1 MKKLLLILLCLPIIG
16 FAQKTYVP
24 DDNFEAYL
32 ESNGMGDGIALNDSV
47 LTNNVNSVNALYIA
61 FQSISDLTGIE
72 DFTSLVDLDCRNN
85 QLTSLDFSQNTA
97 LTILECNNN
106 NITTIDVSNNT
117 NLTTLYCNINQIT
130 ILDVSNNT
138 NLTYLSCSYNELTM
152 LDVSNGNNTNM
163 ILLANGN
170 NNLFCI
176 QVDDV
181 LWSISNWTV
190 SGNNIDSWM
199 SFSTDCSTAFG
210 CSDSCAINYNSL
222 VIIDDSSCTYP
233 VNTTTVTAANN
244 YTWNGVTYTE
254 SGIYEVS
261 SSPGNIGDY
270 YQGGVIFYLDGNG
283 GGFVSDISDL
293 CNAYWGCP
301 WVPVNTN
308 YNNGEQNT
316 IEIMAQCG
324 DPIIAARLCDNS
336 YNQGYSDWYL
346 PAKGQLDDMYNNKI
360 EIDNESLL
368 NGGDAFLT
376 GNNDFYLSSS
386 DYSPN
391 QISNSVHSKK
401 FANGSDAYGGKS
413 NPQNIRAIR
422 SISTIPTSIN
432 GCDSTAI
439 LNLTITNPTTPTVN
453 NTSSLLSTSACDS
466 FTWNNNTYYASGIY
480 SDTSTY
486 STGCINIDSLELI
499 INNSTSNS
507 TNATVCDYY
516 IWAADGNTYNST
528 GTYTYLSNNSAGCLH
543 TETLNLTIN
552 NSTSSS
558 MMDTAC
564 GFYTWSTNG
573 NTYTSSG
580 IYTSTSTN
588 SLGCIH
594 TDSLVL
600 TITIN
605 NVNLIITSS
614 NISCNGLADGSIVS
628 TTTGGISPYQYSLDG
643 GPSQT
648 SGTFTNLT
656 SGSYYIDVTDSNG
669 CISSQSI
676 TIIEPNPLNVSIY
689 YLDSLLCYDDSIA
702 SIVAIPYGGTLPYSF
717 NWTSGQI
724 TDTVSNLSVGN
735 YTVFVVDNNGCSDFT
750 TININSPS
758 AIISNNNLNGCDSVL
773 IGSNYYSISGVYTD
787 TLTSVN
793 GCDSIVNTNLTL
805 GQNTA
810 SYDTLSVV
818 ASIVWNGMSLSVSGD
833 YSVTLFNSVG
843 CDSIVNLNLTITTTG
858 ISDLA
863 NNKTNL
869 IKITDILGKET
880 SNRKNTTLFYIYDDG
895 TVEKRITID

>member
-1 MKKLLLILLCLPIIG
+1 MKKLLLVLLALPLIG
-16 FAQKTYVP
+16 FGQFTYVP

-32 ESNGMGDGIALNDSV
+32 EANGMGNGIANDDSV
-47 LTNNVNSVNALYIA
+47 NTANINSVTGLYIA

-72 DFTSLVDLDCRNN
+72 DFTALLVLDCKNN
-85 QLTSLDFSQNTA
+85 QISTLDFSNNLA
-97 LTILECNNN
+97 LTTLYCNGN
-106 NITTIDVSNNT
+106 NITSIDVSNNT
-117 NLTTLYCNINQIT
+117 NLTTLYCYVNQIT
-130 ILDVSNNT
+130 TLDVSNNT
-138 NLTYLSCSYNELTM
+138 NLTDLRCSYNALTT
-152 LDVSNGNNTNM
+152 LNVSNGNNVNM

-170 NNLFCI
+170 NNLLCI
-176 QVDDV
+176 EVDDV
-181 LWSISNWTV
+181 SWSTSNWTV
-190 SGNNIDSWM
+190 AGTNIDAWM

-210 CSDSCAINYNSL
+210 CTDNCAINYNSL
-222 VIIDDSSCTYP
+222 AIIDDSSCTYP

-391 QISNSVHSKK
+391 QISNSVHYKK

-564 GFYTWSTNG
+564 GFYSWSTNG

-605 NVNLIITSS
+605 NVNLIVTSS
-614 NISCNGLADGSIVS
+614 NISCNGLADGSLVA
-628 TTTGGISPYQYSLDG
+628 TATGGISPYQYSLG
-643 GPSQT
+643 GGLSQN
-648 SGTFTNLT
+648 SGTFSNLT
-656 SGSYYIDVTDSNG
+656 AGSYYIDVTDSDG
-669 CISSQSI
+669 CTSNQSI
-676 TIIEPNPLNVSIY
+676 IITEPNPLFVNAFSTDISCFGY
-689 YLDSLLCYDDSIA
+689 CDGSAFSMP
-702 SIVAIPYGGTLPYSF
+702 SGGTPPYSYLWS
-717 NWTSGQI
+717 NGNI
-724 TDTVSNLSVGN
+724 TDNISGLCAGAYVVNITDANNCVNIETVVISEPPPLVL
-735 YTVFVVDNNGCSDFT
+735 NN
-750 TININSPS
+750 TI
-758 AIISNNNLNGCDSVL
+758 NGCDSVL
-773 IGSNYYSISGVYTD
+773 IGSNYYTISGAYTD

-793 GCDSIVNTNLTL
+793 GCDSVVNTNLTI
-805 GQNTA
+805 GQNTS
-810 SYDTLSVV
+810 SYDTLSVG
-818 ASIVWNGMSLSVSGD
+818 ASIVWNGMPLNISGD
-833 YSVTLFNSVG
+833 YSVTLINSVG
-843 CDSIVNLNLTITTTG
+843 CDSIVNLNLTVTTTG
-858 ISDLA
+858 ISDIV
-863 NNKTNL
+863 NNKSKL
-869 IKITDILGKET
+869 IKITDMLGQET
-880 SNRKNTTLFYIYDDG
+880 PYRRNTTLFYIYNDG
-895 TVEKRITID
+895 TVEKKVVIE